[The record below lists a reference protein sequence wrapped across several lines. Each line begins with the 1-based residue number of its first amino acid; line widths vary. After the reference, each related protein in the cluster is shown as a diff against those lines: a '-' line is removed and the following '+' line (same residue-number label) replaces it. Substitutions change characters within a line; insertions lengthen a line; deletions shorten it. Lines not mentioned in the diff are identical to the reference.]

1 MVSCEKVNS
10 VLGDVGKGENKAKIS
25 VCKDPP
31 CSYFVLILQGIDVLG
46 KFQKRAVRVIR
57 TRKEKIKLF
66 SLGSW

>member
-46 KFQKRAVRVIR
+46 KFQK
-57 TRKEKIKLF
+57 K
-66 SLGSW
+66 GC